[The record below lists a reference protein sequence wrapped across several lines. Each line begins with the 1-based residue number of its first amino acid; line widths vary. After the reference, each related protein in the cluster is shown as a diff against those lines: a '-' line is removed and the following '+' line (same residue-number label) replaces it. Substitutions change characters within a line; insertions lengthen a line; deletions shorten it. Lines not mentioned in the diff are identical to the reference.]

1 MSKRKQ
7 SEDLEVSTKNK
18 GADEKDIKFSV
29 SDLTEFPVT
38 DLAPYLH
45 KGDTSQCKEIARL
58 LHKYGIL
65 IIKDPRVP
73 QGDNEE
79 FIDMMEKY
87 YERSDEDKKQ
97 DIRKELYYQ
106 VGLTPTMIEQARNHC
121 DKLKDVS
128 KDERPLT
135 ICPPGADP
143 KVRFFWRMG
152 EIPPQT
158 EFKQLNADPVVPQG
172 ITNWAKVMN
181 SFGNLLLNSIDAVS
195 EMAAIGLG
203 LEKNAF
209 TSLMK
214 YGPHLLA
221 PTGSDLGQWNKLGT
235 VFASYHYDL
244 NFLTIHGKSRF
255 PGLFVWTRE
264 GKKMLVRVPNNC
276 LLIQAGI
283 QFEWLTGGE
292 VLAGFHEVVVT
303 EDTLKAVEKAK
314 KEHRSLWRI
323 SSTLFGHIASDS
335 LLQPLGRFANEKSL
349 KKYPPT
355 KAGIQVQ
362 QELDAINL
370 GNSKL

>member
-1 MSKRKQ
+1 
-7 SEDLEVSTKNK
+7 
-18 GADEKDIKFSV
+18 
-29 SDLTEFPVT
+29 
-38 DLAPYLH
+38 
-45 KGDTSQCKEIARL
+45 
-58 LHKYGIL
+58 L
-65 IIKDPRVP
+65 IIRDPRVP
-73 QGDNEE
+73 QGANDE

-87 YERSDEDKKQ
+87 YERGDEDKKQ

-106 VGLTPTMIEQARNHC
+106 VGLTPTMTEQARNHC
-121 DKLKDVS
+121 DKFKNVAQE
-128 KDERPLT
+128 ERPLT
-135 ICPPGADP
+135 LCPTGVDP

-152 EIPPQT
+152 DIPPQT
-158 EFKQLNADPVVPQG
+158 EFKQLNADPVVPEG
-172 ITNWAKVMN
+172 ITNWTKVMN
-181 SFGNLLLNSIDAVS
+181 GFGKILLSSIDTVS

-221 PTGSDLGQWNKLGT
+221 PTGSDLGQWNKVGT

-314 KEHRSLWRI
+314 QEKRSLWRI
-323 SSTLFGHIASDS
+323 SSTLFGHIASDNV
-335 LLQPLGRFANEKSL
+335 LKPLGRFASEATL